1 MNYRETY
8 MYRVRWRVRE
18 ESSVTAEL
26 SFLALFAEVLR
37 TLHEEQHAV
46 SGHYTQH

>member
-8 MYRVRWRVRE
+8 RVTWRVRE

-26 SFLALFAEVLR
+26 SFLALFAEVL
-37 TLHEEQHAV
+37 
-46 SGHYTQH
+46 